1 MDWMIQG
8 LNPSRCE
15 NYLFLKISRLAL
27 EPTQPSAQWV
37 LAVLSPGVKQ
47 VGREA
52 DHPPS
57 SSAEVKN
64 EWSCTST
71 ILVCLYGAC
80 RGNFTFLTLSAGAE

>member
-1 MDWMIQG
+1 MIQG

-27 EPTQPSAQWV
+27 EPTQPFVQWV
-37 LAVLSPGVKQ
+37 RAVLSPGVKQ
-47 VGREA
+47 VGHEA

-71 ILVCLYGAC
+71 IFVRLYGAY
-80 RGNFTFLTLSAGAE
+80 RDNFTFLTLFAGAE